1 MCGPLESSAEV
12 MDLFDSEVEKMDDDN
27 DIVFFGASVIADVLS
42 AVSCDAEDRA
52 VILAMAAELF
62 AVRHERD
69 PSRGRMH

>member
-69 PSRGRMH
+69 PRGRMH